1 MPSWVQAYYNEVVKV
16 DERRFLISE
25 ALDHIVRVPPK
36 TVVGTVKV
44 VIKEGKVLVDVSEE
58 VWGVWRGYEERGR
71 EEEEE
76 GVRKM
81 KESICFSN

>member
-71 EEEEE
+71 EEEE